1 MLLHVA
7 KISNTEQ
14 HRPDRCDPV
23 CDGKTFGRDGTGDRR
38 WHTSGMAGALA
49 IHLLGAPFVTSD
61 STRRAAPR
69 GRKPW
74 ALLAYLL
81 GTESAPSREWLAE
94 LLFADAEDPL
104 NALSWNLTQVRHLL
118 GSDTALRG
126 EPVELR
132 LPPGTFIDIRALTA
146 GTWMQALGVPG
157 LGRDLLEGMA
167 FPSSPGFEVW
177 LLAERRHLAGAARN
191 VLREAARAKLAAGDG
206 ARAVELASR
215 LVTGDSLDEDAQE
228 LLIRAY
234 ATSGDRA
241 AAERQRDACV
251 ALFRRELGTDPS
263 EAVLRAAELEPRRSV
278 SERPPARTTVETRL
292 EAGFAAMDAGAVDA
306 AIATMR
312 DAVAEASEAGQSD
325 LQGRALLALGS
336 ALVHGVRGRD
346 AEGAGVLHEAI
357 AFAERTGAA
366 APAAQAHRELGYVE
380 LLRGRYDR
388 SNRWLRSAA
397 SLAADDPTE
406 LAWAHAVQG
415 VALTDVG
422 RHAEALRELCEASR
436 LASEANIGPVEAWAL
451 THVGRSYLLCRDLV
465 AAREALEGALAVA
478 RRLRLTAF
486 IPLPKSLLADVHL
499 AEGRTDAAA
508 AAYEHAYALS
518 LQLGDPCWEGMAAR
532 GIGLVADQ
540 RGDAEA
546 ALRWVEEARTRC
558 VRLPD
563 AWLWVEGYC
572 LDALCV
578 LAIQH
583 RRPEAARWVADLEAL
598 ATRTGMREFVARA
611 YMHRGRLGDRAAAE
625 AARVLAAE
633 VDNPSVL
640 GVDTRPGNLRAR
652 DGLRDSTGYARLTA
666 PHRPDVER

>member
-1 MLLHVA
+1 
-7 KISNTEQ
+7 
-14 HRPDRCDPV
+14 
-23 CDGKTFGRDGTGDRR
+23 
-38 WHTSGMAGALA
+38 
-49 IHLLGAPFVTSD
+49 
-61 STRRAAPR
+61 
-69 GRKPW
+69 
-74 ALLAYLL
+74 LLAYLL
-81 GTESAPSREWLAE
+81 MTESAPSREWLAE

-104 NALSWNLTQVRHLL
+104 NALSWNLTQLRRLL
-118 GSDTALRG
+118 GPDTTLRG

-132 LPPGTFIDIRALTA
+132 LPSGTFIDIRALTA
-146 GTWMQALGVPG
+146 GTWVQALGVPG

-167 FPSSPGFEVW
+167 FPSSPAFEVW
-177 LLAERRHLAGAARN
+177 LLAERRHLAGAAEN
-191 VLREAARAKLAAGDG
+191 VLREAARAKLAARDA

-215 LVTGDSLDEDAQE
+215 LVTTNSLDEDAQE

-251 ALFRRELGTDPS
+251 VLFRRELGTDPGD
-263 EAVLRAAELEPRRSV
+263 AVLRAADLQATRRPA
-278 SERPPARTTVETRL
+278 ERPTTRTAIEARL
-292 EAGFAAMDAGAVDA
+292 EAGLAAMDAGAVDA
-306 AIATMR
+306 AIASMR
-312 DAVAEASEAGQSD
+312 EAVAEAYEADEAD
-325 LQGRALLALGS
+325 LQGRALLALGT

-357 AFAERTGAA
+357 AVAERTASA
-366 APAAQAHRELGYVE
+366 APAAQAHRELGYVD

-388 SNRWLRSAA
+388 AQHWLLQAA
-397 SLAADDPTE
+397 SLAGDDQAE
-406 LAWAHAVQG
+406 RGWAHAVQG

-422 RHAEALRELCEASR
+422 RHAEAVRELREALR
-436 LASEANIGPVEAWAL
+436 LAGEANASPVEAWAL
-451 THVGRSYLLCRDLV
+451 TFIGRSHLLCRDLV
-465 AAREALEGALAVA
+465 AAREALEGAVAVA
-478 RRLRLTAF
+478 RRLRFTAF
-486 IPLPKSLLADVHL
+486 IPLPESLLADVDL

-598 ATRTGMREFVARA
+598 ATRTGMRELVARA
-611 YMHRGRLGDRAAAE
+611 YLHRGRLGDRAAAE
-625 AARVLAAE
+625 AALVLAAE
-633 VDNPSVL
+633 VDNPAVLSVDAAPAIL
-640 GVDTRPGNLRAR
+640 SAQVMAR
-652 DGLRDSTGYARLTA
+652 G
-666 PHRPDVER
+666 P

>member
-1 MLLHVA
+1 
-7 KISNTEQ
+7 
-14 HRPDRCDPV
+14 
-23 CDGKTFGRDGTGDRR
+23 
-38 WHTSGMAGALA
+38 MAEALA
-49 IHLLGAPFVTSD
+49 IHLLGAPFVTSG
-61 STRRAAPR
+61 SARRAAPR

-81 GTESAPSREWLAE
+81 TTESAPSREWLAE

-104 NALSWNLTQVRHLL
+104 NALSWNLTQLRRLL
-118 GSDTALRG
+118 GSDTSLRG
-126 EPVELR
+126 ELVELQ
-132 LPPGTFIDIRALTA
+132 LPSGTFIDIRALTA
-146 GTWMQALGVPG
+146 GTWVQALGVPG

-167 FPSSPGFEVW
+167 FPSSPAFEVW
-177 LLAERRHLAGAARN
+177 LLAERRHLASAARN
-191 VLREAARAKLAAGDG
+191 VLREAARARLAAGDA
-206 ARAVELASR
+206 ARAIELASR
-215 LVTGDSLDEDAQE
+215 LVAADSLDEDAQE

-234 ATSGDRA
+234 AASGDGA

-251 ALFRRELGTDPS
+251 RLFRRELGIDPG
-263 EAVLRAAELEPRRSV
+263 EAVLRAAELEARRSPV
-278 SERPPARTTVETRL
+278 ERPATRTTIEARL
-292 EAGFAAMDAGAVDA
+292 EAGLAAMDAGAVDA
-306 AIATMR
+306 AVAMMR
-312 DAVAEASEAGQSD
+312 EAVGEAHEADESD
-325 LQGRALLALGS
+325 LQGKSLLALGS

-346 AEGAGVLHEAI
+346 AEGAGILHEAI
-357 AFAERTGAA
+357 AVGERTGTVASV
-366 APAAQAHRELGYVE
+366 AQAHRELGYVE

-388 SNRWLRSAA
+388 SHRWLRRAA
-397 SLAADDPTE
+397 FLAGGDPTE
-406 LAWAHAVQG
+406 RAWAHAVQG

-422 RHAEALRELCEASR
+422 RHAEARRELREALR
-436 LASEANIGPVEAWAL
+436 LAGAANAGPVEAWAL
-451 THVGRSYLLCRDLV
+451 TFIGRSHLLCRELV

-486 IPLPKSLLADVHL
+486 IPLPESLLADVDL

-546 ALRWVEEARTRC
+546 ALRWVENARTRC

-572 LDALCV
+572 LDALCA

-583 RRPEAARWVADLEAL
+583 GRPDAARWVADLEAL
-598 ATRTGMREFVARA
+598 ATRTGMRELVARA
-611 YMHRGRLGDRAAAE
+611 YLHRGRLGDRAAAE

-633 VDNPSVL
+633 VDNPEVL
-640 GVDTRPGNLRAR
+640 RVDPGRVILHAH
-652 DGLRDSTGYARLTA
+652 ATA
-666 PHRPDVER
+666 LES